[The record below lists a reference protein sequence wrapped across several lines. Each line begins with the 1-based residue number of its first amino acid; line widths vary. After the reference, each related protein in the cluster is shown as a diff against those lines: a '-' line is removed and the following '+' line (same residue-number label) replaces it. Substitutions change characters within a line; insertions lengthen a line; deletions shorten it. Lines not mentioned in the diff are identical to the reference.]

1 MKSKLAELRE
11 LREKLNI
18 SASGL
23 ENIKENEVAILVSNH
38 SCLMDIFY
46 VPCVIDKD
54 IISLISSRLMYKND
68 TLRKNVVNKYL
79 NGFPIEAHGGKV
91 YSQMCLDYSAKLL
104 KDGHILSI
112 FPEGAYIEDDGN
124 IYKGRTGAA
133 RILFSSISDEFKPS
147 IIPVSIKIDGE
158 IEELDNY
165 FPTDND
171 VKINILEPIDYDE
184 EYYNYSN
191 TDNENEKNMCLHHV
205 TETAMR
211 RIASSIGKKY
221 IDKYIELFPKNNVIY
236 QDGETIKTEHA
247 QNVEYVYRYKRELDS
262 IIKNYS

>member
-1 MKSKLAELRE
+1 MISKLDELRE

-18 SASGL
+18 SVNGL
-23 ENIKENEVAILVSNH
+23 ENIKENKSAILVSNH

-79 NGFPIEAHGGKV
+79 NGFPIEAHGGIV
-91 YSQMCLDYSAKLL
+91 YSQMCLEYSAKLL

-124 IYKGRTGAA
+124 IYKGRTGAE
-133 RILFSSISDEFKPS
+133 RILFSSIGDEFKPS
-147 IIPVSIKIDGE
+147 IIPVAIKIDGK

-165 FPTDND
+165 FPTDNEA
-171 VKINILEPIDYDE
+171 KINILEPVNYE
-184 EYYNYSN
+184 EIYYNYIN
-191 TDNENEKNMCLHHV
+191 TDSRKEKNLCLHQV

-211 RIASSIGKKY
+211 RIANSIGKNY
-221 IDKYIELFPKNNVIY
+221 IDEYIELFPKNNVIY
-236 QDGETIKTEHA
+236 QDGETIKTEPA
-247 QNVEYVYRYKRELDS
+247 QNVEHVYRYKRELDS